1 MQKKYLESK
10 KWIVTNLYG
19 SMSNKVGDNLNQIKS
34 IKLCGSIHSKLI
46 AMDVAL
52 LHKGNIL
59 YYPSHYPLF

>member
-19 SMSNKVGDNLNQIKS
+19 SMSNKF
-34 IKLCGSIHSKLI
+34 

-52 LHKGNIL
+52 LYLI
-59 YYPSHYPLF
+59 PSVCNFFCKLAFYGQSAD